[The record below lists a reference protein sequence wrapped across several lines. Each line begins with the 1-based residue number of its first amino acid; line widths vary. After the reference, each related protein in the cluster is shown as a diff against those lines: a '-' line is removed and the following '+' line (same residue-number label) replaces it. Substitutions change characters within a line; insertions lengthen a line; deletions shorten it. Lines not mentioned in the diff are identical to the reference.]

1 MLDEWIPLALSSDR
15 SSVLA
20 NFNSQSSSV
29 LLYNLFADKLLRLG
43 LAPDEVHDSN
53 LGITRWHEYAN
64 SGFVVLGLSGASR
77 LRGRLR
83 FVDVLYMC
91 GRCFID

>member
-29 LLYNLFADKLLRLG
+29 LLYNLFADKLLRLS
-43 LAPDEVHDSN
+43 LVSDEVRDSN
-53 LGITRWHEYAN
+53 LGHN
-64 SGFVVLGLSGASR
+64 SVA
-77 LRGRLR
+77 
-83 FVDVLYMC
+83 
-91 GRCFID
+91 